1 MNSTVNNNSTKFMR
15 AALGGLLLV
24 LFMSGIFMVVEQ
36 SPTSKDGQP
45 PAESNKKWFGTA
57 YIILAGLLGIYY
69 AFKNIAGNNSGG
81 Y

>member
-1 MNSTVNNNSTKFMR
+1 MNSVNNNSAKFMR

-24 LFMSGIFMVVEQ
+24 LFLSGIFMVVEQ
-36 SPTSKDGQP
+36 PSEDKT
-45 PAESNKKWFGTA
+45 NKKWFGTA

-69 AFKNIAGNNSGG
+69 AYKNIATNTNAG

>member
-36 SPTSKDGQP
+36 SPKDGQP
-45 PAESNKKWFGTA
+45 PVESNKKWFGMA

-69 AFKNIAGNNSGG
+69 AFKNIAGNNSG

>member
-1 MNSTVNNNSTKFMR
+1 MNSVNNNSTKFMR

-24 LFMSGIFMVVEQ
+24 LFLSGIFMVVEKPASDQ
-36 SPTSKDGQP
+36 
-45 PAESNKKWFGTA
+45 PAEGNKKWFGTA

-69 AFKNIAGNNSGG
+69 TYRNIASNNSGAGG

>member
-1 MNSTVNNNSTKFMR
+1 MNSANNNSTKFVR

-24 LFMSGIFMVVEQ
+24 LFLSGIFMVVEKPASDQ
-36 SPTSKDGQP
+36 

-69 AFKNIAGNNSGG
+69 TYRNIAINNSGAGG

>member
-1 MNSTVNNNSTKFMR
+1 MNSAVNNNSTKFMR

-24 LFMSGIFMVVEQ
+24 LFLSGIFMVVEQ
-36 SPTSKDGQP
+36 PPEAKDGQP
-45 PAESNKKWFGTA
+45 VEKNKKWFGTA

-69 AFKNIAGNNSGG
+69 AFKNIVGSNNG

>member
-1 MNSTVNNNSTKFMR
+1 MR

-24 LFMSGIFMVVEQ
+24 LFLSGIFMVVEKPATDQ
-36 SPTSKDGQP
+36 
-45 PAESNKKWFGTA
+45 PAENNKKWFGTA

-69 AFKNIAGNNSGG
+69 TYRNIAGNNSNAGGG

>member
-36 SPTSKDGQP
+36 SPESKDGEP
-45 PAESNKKWFGTA
+45 NKKWFGTA

-69 AFKNIAGNNSGG
+69 AFKNIVGSNNG

>member
-1 MNSTVNNNSTKFMR
+1 MNSAVNNNSTKFMR

-36 SPTSKDGQP
+36 SPKDGQP
-45 PAESNKKWFGTA
+45 VESNKKWFGTA

-69 AFKNIAGNNSGG
+69 TFKNIAGSNNGGG